1 MTTVAVQPTR
11 VALSAIVVG
20 ENVGELDEAHV
31 DALAR
36 SIAWRGLI
44 VPLPVRPKG
53 DLYVARRSLIAPSRE
68 RVTACSPSS
77 PEISPRKDIVV
88 GARAPARAD

>member
-11 VALSAIVVG
+11 VVLSAIVVG
-20 ENVGELDEAHV
+20 ENVRDLD

-36 SIAWRGLI
+36 SIALRGLI

-53 DLYVARRSLIAPSRE
+53 DRYVGPRSLIAPSRE

-77 PEISPRKDIVV
+77 PEISPRKDIAV
-88 GARAPARAD
+88 GARAPGRAD